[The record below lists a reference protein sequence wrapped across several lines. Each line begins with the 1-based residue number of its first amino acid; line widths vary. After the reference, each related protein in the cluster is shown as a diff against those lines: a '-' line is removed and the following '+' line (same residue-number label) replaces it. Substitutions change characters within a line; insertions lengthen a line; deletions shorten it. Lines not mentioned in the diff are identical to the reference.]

1 MQIIAT
7 LAYVGSLV
15 CWIMTLIKMFQNDKI
30 LLGILGIIC
39 PLWAFIWGWMNK
51 DKAAHPKLMLIWTIC
66 GIIGAVTAN
75 SFQ

>member
-39 PLWAFIWGWMNK
+39 PLWSFIWGWMNK

-66 GIIGAVTAN
+66 AIIGAVTAN

>member
-1 MQIIAT
+1 MQIIAS
-7 LAYVGSLV
+7 LASVGSLI

-30 LLGILGIIC
+30 LLAILGILC